1 MLFRLALLRAA
12 AQRNDLSP
20 DDRRALR
27 QVILWPRRR
36 IDGEVVRLDDLV
48 EEQAIATLQATTPE
62 VLAAATS
69 TSFDPLTAASEL
81 VGQVNWQALLDWL
94 VANLPKIIEIILSLI
109 ALF

>member
-1 MLFRLALLRAA
+1 MFFRLALLRAA
-12 AQRNDLSP
+12 NQASASAE
-20 DDRRALR
+20 DRRVLR

-48 EEQAIATLQATTPE
+48 EEQAVAELQGADPTLLATALPAGI
-62 VLAAATS
+62 LASAAAG
-69 TSFDPLTAASEL
+69 EL
-81 VGQVNWQALLDWL
+81 VGKIDWAKLLDWL